1 MARRGGT
8 IAWAVALVLAVGVGV
23 ATWWFTFLPGQRARE
38 TAREVAAGLASG
50 TPDDALFTEPVAERL
65 AAIYRGM
72 GELRP
77 TVTVARLEPVDGTFQ
92 RLHLH
97 FDWVVHEGKPSWS
110 YDTVVGLQRHA
121 GPDWRAV
128 FTPDAVAAT
137 LEPGETLRA
146 TRLAATRGEV
156 VGHDGAYLV
165 WNQPAH
171 RVGIDKTLTDAAT
184 AEASAA
190 RLAELMGIDAER
202 FVARVAASGPR
213 AFVEARVLRAE
224 TPEEAALAR
233 QAQQWIGVRVIG
245 TTRPLALSSSF
256 ARPLLGV
263 VAEATAEQV
272 AASGGTIRGGDLVG
286 RGGLQEARQHVLGGT
301 TGFVIEK
308 VTTTGRGVELYRV
321 DALGGTPVR
330 TTLDVG
336 AQQAAEAV
344 LAGIASPSA
353 VVALRPSDGAV
364 IAAAS
369 GPGSEGYSTATL
381 GGYAPGST
389 MKIVTA
395 LAMLR
400 AGATPDTV
408 VPCTDGYVVDG
419 RRFDNWEGYPADALG
434 DVPLR
439 TAFAHSCNSAFLAQA
454 ATLGPDRL
462 ADAAGSLGL
471 TVEKNLVVG
480 AFSGQVPTDGTPA
493 ERAAAFIGQGRVLAS
508 PLGMAT
514 VTASVA
520 AGRTVDP
527 VLVLEPGRVE
537 HRPATPLTATEAAT
551 LRDLM
556 GGPVAVGTAAALQ
569 PLGDVVAKTGTAS
582 WGSPVRHHGW
592 VCVAH
597 GDLAVAVFIEDAPA
611 GSADAVAVARDFLVA
626 IR

>member
-23 ATWWFTFLPGQRARE
+23 ATWWFAFLPGQRARE
-38 TAREVAAGLASG
+38 TAQAVAAGLASG

-77 TVTVARLEPVDGTFQ
+77 TVTVARLEPVNGTFQ
-92 RLHLH
+92 RIHLH
-97 FDWVVHEGKPSWS
+97 FDWVIHEGKPSWS
-110 YDTVVGLQRHA
+110 YDTVVGLLRRD
-121 GPDWRAV
+121 GPHWRAV
-128 FTPDAVAAT
+128 FAPEAVAVT

-156 VGHDGAYLV
+156 VGQDGAHLV

-190 RLAELMGIDAER
+190 RLAELLGIDAER

-224 TPEEAALAR
+224 LPEEAALTR

-272 AASGGTIRGGDLVG
+272 AASGGTIRAGDLVG

-308 VTTTGRGVELYRV
+308 VTTTGRGVELFRV
-321 DALGGTPVR
+321 GALDGTPVR

-369 GPGSEGYSTATL
+369 GPGSEGFSTATL
-381 GGYAPGST
+381 GQYAPGST

-434 DVPLR
+434 DVPLT

-480 AFSGQVPTDGTPA
+480 AFSGQVPADGTPA

-537 HRPATPLTATEAAT
+537 HRPVTPLTVTEAAT

-592 VCVAH
+592 VCVIH
-597 GDLAVAVFIEDAPA
+597 GDLAVAVFIEDAAA
-611 GSADAVAVARDFLVA
+611 GSGDAVAAARDFLVA